1 MWNEARKRRKAQ
13 FSAAS
18 DKSYDFTKTKT
29 FDNSNEKNKE
39 ANTNINNANKSHAF
53 SVAAVG
59 SE

>member
-1 MWNEARKRRKAQ
+1 MWNEAKKRRKAQ

-29 FDNSNEKNKE
+29 FDKSNEKKE
-39 ANTNINNANKSHAF
+39 TNTNINNANKSHAF
-53 SVAAVG
+53 SVASVG